1 MGLNKR
7 RRKIFSK
14 VQNIDKIHQKPF
26 NLGNKNPNRL
36 FLCKFEFG
44 ILFMLKHLH
53 IQNYALI
60 DSIDLSLSEGLS
72 VITGETGAGKS
83 ILLGAISLL
92 MGARSDGK
100 SLFDPAKKCIIEG
113 TFSVA
118 PYPHIHQI
126 FEEEGIDFEEP
137 CLIRREINPQGK
149 SRTFVNDSPVNLD
162 SLKKIGQEL
171 VDIHSQ
177 QDTWWLANAD
187 FTLELVDSFAQNQA
201 VKTAYQRAFRAYSQA
216 IKNLHSLQKKAAE
229 GTQGLDF
236 LQFQFQELTDAKLA
250 VNEYESLRSHV
261 EKGQNAELIHERLA
275 QLANFMSTT
284 DMSTVEQMRAA
295 LQQVNA
301 LSKFGEDYA
310 SWKNRLE
317 SIWLETKDLA
327 NEIEREAENFQ
338 SDPNE
343 LAQSQQRLDLLNR
356 LLQKYQV
363 REIHDL
369 IELRDAID
377 AQISGHAN
385 VDEALAL
392 AEKEVASSLKIAEN
406 QAAILQTSRHEVYE
420 TITQKLAESLHALGI
435 PNATLAWE
443 LREQELQISGIDKV
457 QLLFSA
463 NKGLAPKPFRQ
474 IASGGEMS
482 RLMLSIKHL
491 LAEKRAMPTLILD
504 EIDTG
509 VSGEIAIKIGQ
520 MLTQMSRSHQIIA
533 ITHLPQIA
541 AAGAHHWFVYK
552 DHAGEK
558 TVSSL
563 RELSGEDRVD
573 EIAKMIG
580 GSKGY
585 LELKENVRKL
595 IHTNHD

>member
-1 MGLNKR
+1 
-7 RRKIFSK
+7 
-14 VQNIDKIHQKPF
+14 
-26 NLGNKNPNRL
+26 
-36 FLCKFEFG
+36 
-44 ILFMLKHLH
+44 MLKHLH

-60 DSIDLSLSEGLS
+60 DSIDLSLASGLG

-92 MGARSDGK
+92 MGARADGK

-118 PYPHIHQI
+118 PYPHIQQI
-126 FEEEGIDFEEP
+126 FEEEGIDFDEP

-187 FTLELVDSFAQNQA
+187 FTLELVDSYAQNQSI
-201 VKTAYQRAFRAYSQA
+201 KSAYQTSFRAYMLA
-216 IKNLHSLQKKAAE
+216 LKNLQILEKKASE

-236 LQFQFQELTDAKLA
+236 LQFQWQELHDAKLIPD
-250 VNEYESLRSHV
+250 EYETLRV
-261 EKGQNAELIHERLA
+261 QVTKGQNAEQIHERLA
-275 QLANFMSTT
+275 MLANLMSAA
-284 DMSTVEQMRAA
+284 DMSTVEQLRAA
-295 LQQVNA
+295 LQQVNM
-301 LSKFGEDYA
+301 LSKFGEEYA
-310 SWKNRLE
+310 GWKTRLE
-317 SIWLETKDLA
+317 SIWLESKDLA
-327 NEIEREAENFQ
+327 NEIERETENFQ

-343 LAQSQQRLDLLNR
+343 LIQSQQRLDLLNR
-356 LLQKYQV
+356 LLQKYHA
-363 REIHDL
+363 REVGDL
-369 IELRDAID
+369 IQQRDEIEL
-377 AQISGHAN
+377 QISGYAHM
-385 VDEALAL
+385 DEALAQ
-392 AEKEVASSLKIAEN
+392 AQKEVSTCLATAELEAQKLRASRA
-406 QAAILQTSRHEVYE
+406 EVYE
-420 TITQKLAESLHALGI
+420 VIIEKLQESLNALGI
-435 PNATLAWE
+435 ANATLAWE
-443 LREQELQISGIDKV
+443 IREQELQLTGKDKIN
-457 QLLFSA
+457 LLFSA

-491 LAEKRAMPTLILD
+491 LAAKRALPTLILD

-520 MLTQMSRSHQIIA
+520 MLTQMSHSHQIIA

-541 AAGAHHWFVYK
+541 AAGAHHWFVFK

-563 RELSGEDRVD
+563 RELTGEDRVD

-585 LELKENVRKL
+585 VELKENVRKL
-595 IHTNHD
+595 IHTNHV

>member
-1 MGLNKR
+1 M
-7 RRKIFSK
+7 I
-14 VQNIDKIHQKPF
+14 
-26 NLGNKNPNRL
+26 
-36 FLCKFEFG
+36 
-44 ILFMLKHLH
+44 KHLH

-60 DSIDLSLSEGLS
+60 DSINLSLSNGLS

-100 SLFDPAKKCIIEG
+100 SLFDPEKKCIIEG

-118 PYPHIHQI
+118 PYPHIQQI

-137 CLIRREINPQGK
+137 CIIRREINPQGK

-177 QDTWWLANAD
+177 QDTWWLANTD
-187 FTLELVDSFAQNQA
+187 FTLDLVDSFAQNQTL
-201 VKTAYQRAFRAYSQA
+201 KLAYQTSYRLYNQA
-216 IKNLHSLQKKAAE
+216 TKDLQALQKKAAE

-236 LQFQFQELTDAKLA
+236 LQFQFQELSDANLLPT
-250 VNEYESLRSHV
+250 EYETLRSQV
-261 EKGQNAELIHERLA
+261 EKGQNAEQINERLA
-275 QLANFMSTT
+275 QLANLMSAA
-284 DMSTVEQMRAA
+284 DISTVEQMRAA
-295 LQQVNA
+295 LQQVNV

-310 SWKNRLE
+310 SWQKRLE

-327 NEIEREAENFQ
+327 NEIEREAQNFQ

-343 LAQSQQRLDLLNR
+343 LIQSQQRLDLLNR
-356 LLQKYQV
+356 LLQKYQL
-363 REIHDL
+363 REIDQL
-369 IELRDAID
+369 IQLRDDID
-377 AQISGHAN
+377 NQISSHAN
-385 VDEALAL
+385 LDEALAL
-392 AEKEVASSLKIAEN
+392 AEKQVASTFKLAQT
-406 QAAILQTSRHEVYE
+406 QAAQLQANRREVYQP
-420 TITQKLAESLHALGI
+420 ITQKLQESLQALGI
-435 PNATLAWE
+435 PNATLDWE
-443 LREQELQISGIDKV
+443 IREQEIQMSGIDKI

-491 LAEKRAMPTLILD
+491 LAEKRALPTLILD

-520 MLTQMSRSHQIIA
+520 MLTQMSHSHQIIA

-563 RELSGEDRVD
+563 RELKGEDRVD

-580 GSKGY
+580 GTQGY
-585 LELKENVRKL
+585 VELKENVRKL
-595 IHTNHD
+595 IQSNHA

>member
-1 MGLNKR
+1 M
-7 RRKIFSK
+7 I
-14 VQNIDKIHQKPF
+14 
-26 NLGNKNPNRL
+26 
-36 FLCKFEFG
+36 
-44 ILFMLKHLH
+44 KHLH

-60 DSIDLSLSEGLS
+60 DSIDLSLSDGLS

-100 SLFDPAKKCIIEG
+100 SLFNPDKKCIIEG

-118 PYPHIHQI
+118 PYPHIQQI

-187 FTLELVDSFAQNQA
+187 FTLELVDSFAQNHA
-201 VKTAYQRAFRAYSQA
+201 IKSAYQTAFRAYSQA
-216 IKNLHSLQKKAAE
+216 LKNLQNLQKKAAE

-236 LQFQFQELTDAKLA
+236 LQFQFQELSDAKL
-250 VNEYESLRSHV
+250 VIQEYEQLRAQV
-261 EKGQNAELIHERLA
+261 EKGQNAEQIHERLVL
-275 QLANFMSTT
+275 LANHLSVSEISTI
-284 DMSTVEQMRAA
+284 EQMRAA
-295 LQQVNA
+295 MQQANA
-301 LSKFGEDYA
+301 LSKFGEDYVN
-310 SWKNRLE
+310 WKTRLE

-327 NEIEREAENFQ
+327 NEIEREAEQFQ

-343 LAQSQQRLDLLNR
+343 LLELQQRLDLLNR

-363 REIHDL
+363 REIADL
-369 IELRDAID
+369 IQLRDELD
-377 AQISGHAN
+377 LQISGHAN
-385 VDEALAL
+385 LDEALAEAAQLVSSSKKQAEEL
-392 AEKEVASSLKIAEN
+392 AQKLQSSRQL
-406 QAAILQTSRHEVYE
+406 VY
-420 TITQKLAESLHALGI
+420 TPITQKLQESLQALGI
-435 PNATLAWE
+435 PNAMLDWD
-443 LREQELQISGIDKV
+443 LHEQDMQVSGIDKI

-491 LAEKRAMPTLILD
+491 LAEKRALPTLILD

-520 MLTQMSRSHQIIA
+520 MLAQMSKSHQIIA

-541 AAGAHHWFVYK
+541 AAGAHHWYVYK
-552 DHAGEK
+552 NHAGEK

-563 RELSGEDRVD
+563 RELKGEDRVD

-580 GSKGY
+580 GTKGY

-595 IHTNHD
+595 IHANHA

>member
-1 MGLNKR
+1 M
-7 RRKIFSK
+7 
-14 VQNIDKIHQKPF
+14 
-26 NLGNKNPNRL
+26 
-36 FLCKFEFG
+36 CKFEFG
-44 ILFMLKHLH
+44 FNFMIKHLH

-60 DSIDLSLSEGLS
+60 DSIDLSLSDGLS

-100 SLFDPAKKCIIEG
+100 SLYNPDKKCIIEG

-118 PYPHIHQI
+118 PYPHIQQI

-137 CLIRREINPQGK
+137 CIIRREINPQGK

-187 FTLELVDSFAQNQA
+187 FTLELVDSFAQNQV
-201 VKTAYQRAFRAYSQA
+201 VKSAYQTAYRTYTQA
-216 IKNLHSLQKKAAE
+216 LKNLQNLQKKAAE

-236 LQFQFQELTDAKLA
+236 LQFQFQELSDANLTEH
-250 VNEYESLRSHV
+250 EYEPLRAQV
-261 EKGQNAELIHERLA
+261 EKGQNAEQIHERLV
-275 QLANFMSTT
+275 QLANHMSVSEI
-284 DMSTVEQMRAA
+284 STIEQMRAA
-295 LQQVNA
+295 LQQANA
-301 LSKFGEDYA
+301 LSKFGDDYA
-310 SWKNRLE
+310 SWKTRLE

-327 NEIEREAENFQ
+327 TEIEREAEQFQ
-338 SDPNE
+338 LDPNE
-343 LAQSQQRLDLLNR
+343 LIQMQQRLDLLNR

-363 REIHDL
+363 RDITDL
-369 IELRDAID
+369 IQLRDAFD
-377 AQISGHAN
+377 LQISGHAN
-385 VDEALAL
+385 LDDALAQ
-392 AEKEVASSLKIAEN
+392 AEKSVKASMKSAEELAHRL
-406 QAAILQTSRHEVYE
+406 QASRKLVYSP
-420 TITQKLAESLHALGI
+420 ITQKLQESLQALGI
-435 PNATLAWE
+435 PNATLDWD
-443 LREQELQISGIDKV
+443 LREQDMQLAGVDKI

-491 LAEKRAMPTLILD
+491 LAEKRALPTLILD

-520 MLTQMSRSHQIIA
+520 MLAQMSKSHQIIA

-541 AAGAHHWFVYK
+541 AAGAHHWYVYK
-552 DHAGEK
+552 NHAGEK

-563 RELSGEDRVD
+563 RELTGEDRVD

-580 GSKGY
+580 GSQGY

-595 IHTNHD
+595 IHSNHA

>member
-1 MGLNKR
+1 M
-7 RRKIFSK
+7 I
-14 VQNIDKIHQKPF
+14 
-26 NLGNKNPNRL
+26 
-36 FLCKFEFG
+36 
-44 ILFMLKHLH
+44 KHLH

-60 DSIDLSLSEGLS
+60 DSINLSLSNGLS

-100 SLFDPAKKCIIEG
+100 SLFDPEKKCIIEG

-118 PYPHIHQI
+118 PYPHIQQI

-137 CLIRREINPQGK
+137 CIIRREINPQGK

-177 QDTWWLANAD
+177 QDTWWLANTD
-187 FTLELVDSFAQNQA
+187 FTLELVDSFAQNQTL
-201 VKTAYQRAFRAYSQA
+201 KLAYQTSYRLYNQA
-216 IKNLHSLQKKAAE
+216 TKDLQALQKKAAE

-236 LQFQFQELTDAKLA
+236 LQFQFQELSDANLLPT
-250 VNEYESLRSHV
+250 EYETLRSQV
-261 EKGQNAELIHERLA
+261 EKGQNAEQINERLA
-275 QLANFMSTT
+275 QLANLMSAA
-284 DMSTVEQMRAA
+284 DISTVEQMRAA
-295 LQQVNA
+295 LQQVNV

-310 SWKNRLE
+310 SWQKRLE

-343 LAQSQQRLDLLNR
+343 LIQSQQRLDLLNR
-356 LLQKYQV
+356 LLQKYQL
-363 REIHDL
+363 REIDQL
-369 IELRDAID
+369 IQLRDDID
-377 AQISGHAN
+377 NQISSHAN
-385 VDEALAL
+385 LDEALAL
-392 AEKEVASSLKIAEN
+392 AEKQVASTFKLAQT
-406 QAAILQTSRHEVYE
+406 QAAQLQANRREVYQP
-420 TITQKLAESLHALGI
+420 ITQKLQESLQALGI
-435 PNATLAWE
+435 PNATLDWE
-443 LREQELQISGIDKV
+443 IREQEIQMSGIDKI

-520 MLTQMSRSHQIIA
+520 MLTQMSHSHQIIA

-563 RELSGEDRVD
+563 RELKGEDRVD

-580 GSKGY
+580 GTKGY
-585 LELKENVRKL
+585 VELKENVRKL
-595 IHTNHD
+595 IQSNHA

>member
-1 MGLNKR
+1 M
-7 RRKIFSK
+7 I
-14 VQNIDKIHQKPF
+14 
-26 NLGNKNPNRL
+26 
-36 FLCKFEFG
+36 
-44 ILFMLKHLH
+44 KHLH

-60 DSIDLSLSEGLS
+60 DSINLSLSDGLS

-100 SLFDPAKKCIIEG
+100 SLFDPEKKCIIEG

-118 PYPHIHQI
+118 PYPHIQQI

-137 CLIRREINPQGK
+137 CIIRREINPQGK

-177 QDTWWLANAD
+177 QDTWWLANTD
-187 FTLELVDSFAQNQA
+187 FTLDLVDSFAQNQTL
-201 VKTAYQRAFRAYSQA
+201 KLAYQTSYRLYNQA
-216 IKNLHSLQKKAAE
+216 TKDLQALQKKAAE

-236 LQFQFQELTDAKLA
+236 LQFQFQELSDANLLPT
-250 VNEYESLRSHV
+250 EYETLRSQV
-261 EKGQNAELIHERLA
+261 EKGQNAEQINERLA
-275 QLANFMSTT
+275 QLANLMSAA
-284 DMSTVEQMRAA
+284 DISTVEQMRAA
-295 LQQVNA
+295 LQQVNV

-310 SWKNRLE
+310 SWQKRLE

-343 LAQSQQRLDLLNR
+343 LIQSQQRLDLLNR
-356 LLQKYQV
+356 LLQKYQL
-363 REIHDL
+363 REIDQL
-369 IELRDAID
+369 IQLRDDID
-377 AQISGHAN
+377 NQISSHAN
-385 VDEALAL
+385 LDEALAL
-392 AEKEVASSLKIAEN
+392 AEKQVASTFKLAQT
-406 QAAILQTSRHEVYE
+406 QAAQLQANRREVYQP
-420 TITQKLAESLHALGI
+420 ITQKLQESLQALGI
-435 PNATLAWE
+435 PNATLDWE
-443 LREQELQISGIDKV
+443 IREQEIQMSGIDKI

-563 RELSGEDRVD
+563 RELKGEDRVD

-580 GSKGY
+580 GTKGY
-585 LELKENVRKL
+585 VELKENVRKL
-595 IHTNHD
+595 IQSNHA

>member
-1 MGLNKR
+1 M
-7 RRKIFSK
+7 I
-14 VQNIDKIHQKPF
+14 
-26 NLGNKNPNRL
+26 
-36 FLCKFEFG
+36 
-44 ILFMLKHLH
+44 KHLH

-60 DSIDLSLSEGLS
+60 DSINLSLSNGLS

-100 SLFDPAKKCIIEG
+100 SLFDPEKKCIIEG

-118 PYPHIHQI
+118 PYPHIQQI

-137 CLIRREINPQGK
+137 CIIRREINPQGK

-177 QDTWWLANAD
+177 QDTWWLANTD
-187 FTLELVDSFAQNQA
+187 FTLDLVDSFAQNQTL
-201 VKTAYQRAFRAYSQA
+201 KLAYQTSYRLYNQA
-216 IKNLHSLQKKAAE
+216 TKDLQALQKKAAE

-236 LQFQFQELTDAKLA
+236 LQFQFQELSDANLLPT
-250 VNEYESLRSHV
+250 EYETLRSQV
-261 EKGQNAELIHERLA
+261 EKGQNAEQINERLA
-275 QLANFMSTT
+275 QLANLMSAA
-284 DMSTVEQMRAA
+284 DISTVEQMRAA
-295 LQQVNA
+295 LQQVNV

-310 SWKNRLE
+310 SWQKRLE

-327 NEIEREAENFQ
+327 NEIEREAQNFQ

-343 LAQSQQRLDLLNR
+343 LIQSQQRLDLLNR
-356 LLQKYQV
+356 LLQKFQL
-363 REIHDL
+363 REIDQL
-369 IELRDAID
+369 IQLRDDIYN
-377 AQISGHAN
+377 QISSHAN
-385 VDEALAL
+385 LDEALAL
-392 AEKEVASSLKIAEN
+392 AEKQVASTFKLAQT
-406 QAAILQTSRHEVYE
+406 QAAQLQANRREVYQP
-420 TITQKLAESLHALGI
+420 ITQKLQESLQALGI
-435 PNATLAWE
+435 PNATLDWE
-443 LREQELQISGIDKV
+443 IREQEIQMSGIDKI

-491 LAEKRAMPTLILD
+491 LAEKRALPTLILD

-520 MLTQMSRSHQIIA
+520 MLTQMSHSHQIIA

-563 RELSGEDRVD
+563 RELKGEDRVD

-580 GSKGY
+580 GTQGY
-585 LELKENVRKL
+585 VELKENVRKL
-595 IHTNHD
+595 IQSNHA

>member
-1 MGLNKR
+1 M
-7 RRKIFSK
+7 I
-14 VQNIDKIHQKPF
+14 
-26 NLGNKNPNRL
+26 
-36 FLCKFEFG
+36 
-44 ILFMLKHLH
+44 KHLH

-60 DSIDLSLSEGLS
+60 DSIDLSLSDGLS

-100 SLFDPAKKCIIEG
+100 SLYNPDKKCIIEG
-113 TFSVA
+113 SFSVA
-118 PYPHIHQI
+118 PYPHIQQI

-137 CLIRREINPQGK
+137 CMIRREINPQGK

-201 VKTAYQRAFRAYSQA
+201 IKSAYQTAFRAYSQA
-216 IKNLHSLQKKAAE
+216 LKSLQNLQKKAAE

-236 LQFQFQELTDAKLA
+236 LQFQFQELSDAKL
-250 VNEYESLRSHV
+250 VLQEYEQLRAQV
-261 EKGQNAELIHERLA
+261 EKGQNAEQIHERLVL
-275 QLANFMSTT
+275 LANHMSVSEI
-284 DMSTVEQMRAA
+284 STIEQMRAA
-295 LQQVNA
+295 MQQANA
-301 LSKFGEDYA
+301 LSKFGDDYA
-310 SWKNRLE
+310 SWKTRLE
-317 SIWLETKDLA
+317 SIFLETKDLA
-327 NEIEREAENFQ
+327 NEIEREAEQFQ
-338 SDPNE
+338 LDPNE
-343 LAQSQQRLDLLNR
+343 LLQLQQRLDLLNR

-363 REIHDL
+363 REIADL
-369 IELRDAID
+369 IQLRDD
-377 AQISGHAN
+377 FDQQISGHAN
-385 VDEALAL
+385 LDDALA
-392 AEKEVASSLKIAEN
+392 
-406 QAAILQTSRHEVYE
+406 QAAKLVTSSRKEAEQLAQKLQSSRKLVY
-420 TITQKLAESLHALGI
+420 TPITQKLQESLKALGI
-435 PNATLAWE
+435 PNATLDWD
-443 LREQELQISGIDKV
+443 LREQEMQLSGVDKI

-491 LAEKRAMPTLILD
+491 LAEKRALPTLILD

-520 MLTQMSRSHQIIA
+520 MLAQMSKSHQIIA

-541 AAGAHHWFVYK
+541 AAGAHHWYVYK
-552 DHAGEK
+552 NHAGEK

-563 RELSGEDRVD
+563 RELKGEDRVD

-580 GSKGY
+580 GTQGY

-595 IHTNHD
+595 IQANHA

>member
-1 MGLNKR
+1 M
-7 RRKIFSK
+7 I
-14 VQNIDKIHQKPF
+14 
-26 NLGNKNPNRL
+26 
-36 FLCKFEFG
+36 
-44 ILFMLKHLH
+44 KHLH

-60 DSIDLSLSEGLS
+60 DSINLSLSDGLS

-100 SLFDPAKKCIIEG
+100 SLFDPDKKCIIEG

-118 PYPHIHQI
+118 PYPHIQQI

-137 CLIRREINPQGK
+137 CIIRREINPQGK

-177 QDTWWLANAD
+177 QDTWWLANTD
-187 FTLELVDSFAQNQA
+187 FTLELVDSFAQNQTL
-201 VKTAYQRAFRAYSQA
+201 KSAYQTSYRIYNQA
-216 IKNLHSLQKKAAE
+216 TKNLQSLQKKAAE

-236 LQFQFQELTDAKLA
+236 LQFQFQELSDANLLPD
-250 VNEYESLRSHV
+250 EYETLRSQV
-261 EKGQNAELIHERLA
+261 EKGQNAEQINERLA
-275 QLANFMSTT
+275 QLANLMSAADT
-284 DMSTVEQMRAA
+284 STVEQMRAA
-295 LQQVNA
+295 LQQVNV

-310 SWKNRLE
+310 SWKKRLE

-343 LAQSQQRLDLLNR
+343 LIQSQQRLDLLNR
-356 LLQKYQV
+356 LLQKYQL
-363 REIHDL
+363 REIGQL
-369 IELRDAID
+369 IQLRDDID
-377 AQISGHAN
+377 NQISGHAN

-392 AEKEVASSLKIAEN
+392 AEEQVASTFKIAQT
-406 QAAILQTSRHEVYE
+406 QAAKLQANRREVYQP
-420 TITQKLAESLHALGI
+420 ITQKLQESLQALGI
-435 PNATLAWE
+435 PNATLDWE
-443 LREQELQISGIDKV
+443 IREQEIQMSGIDKI

-520 MLTQMSRSHQIIA
+520 MLTQMSGSHQIIA

-563 RELSGEDRVD
+563 RELKGEDRVD

-580 GSKGY
+580 GTKGY
-585 LELKENVRKL
+585 VELKENVRKL
-595 IHTNHD
+595 IQSNHG

>member
-1 MGLNKR
+1 M
-7 RRKIFSK
+7 
-14 VQNIDKIHQKPF
+14 
-26 NLGNKNPNRL
+26 
-36 FLCKFEFG
+36 CKFEFG
-44 ILFMLKHLH
+44 FNFMIKHLH

-60 DSIDLSLSEGLS
+60 DSIDLSLSDGLS

-100 SLFDPAKKCIIEG
+100 SLYNPDKKCIIEG

-118 PYPHIHQI
+118 PYPHIQQI

-137 CLIRREINPQGK
+137 CIIRREINPQGK

-187 FTLELVDSFAQNQA
+187 FTLELVDSFAQNQV
-201 VKTAYQRAFRAYSQA
+201 VKSAYQTAYRTYTQA
-216 IKNLHSLQKKAAE
+216 LKNLQNLQKKAAE

-236 LQFQFQELTDAKLA
+236 LQFQFQELSDANLTEH
-250 VNEYESLRSHV
+250 EYEQLRAQV
-261 EKGQNAELIHERLA
+261 EKGQNAEQIHERLV
-275 QLANFMSTT
+275 QLANHMSVSEI
-284 DMSTVEQMRAA
+284 STIEQMRAA
-295 LQQVNA
+295 LQQANA
-301 LSKFGEDYA
+301 LSKFGDDYA
-310 SWKNRLE
+310 SWKTRLE

-327 NEIEREAENFQ
+327 TEIEREAEQFQ
-338 SDPNE
+338 LDPNE
-343 LAQSQQRLDLLNR
+343 LIQMQQRLDLLNR

-363 REIHDL
+363 RDIADL
-369 IELRDAID
+369 IQLRDAFD
-377 AQISGHAN
+377 LQISGHAN
-385 VDEALAL
+385 LDDALAQ
-392 AEKEVASSLKIAEN
+392 AEKSVKTSMKSAEELAHRLQASRKL
-406 QAAILQTSRHEVYE
+406 VYSP
-420 TITQKLAESLHALGI
+420 ITQKLQESLQALGI
-435 PNATLAWE
+435 PNATLDWD
-443 LREQELQISGIDKV
+443 LREQDMQLAGVDKI

-491 LAEKRAMPTLILD
+491 LAEKRALPTLILD

-520 MLTQMSRSHQIIA
+520 MLAQMSKSHQIIA

-541 AAGAHHWFVYK
+541 AAGAHHWYVYK
-552 DHAGEK
+552 NHAGEK

-563 RELSGEDRVD
+563 RELTGEDRVD

-580 GSKGY
+580 GSQGY

-595 IHTNHD
+595 IHANHA

>member
-1 MGLNKR
+1 M
-7 RRKIFSK
+7 I
-14 VQNIDKIHQKPF
+14 
-26 NLGNKNPNRL
+26 
-36 FLCKFEFG
+36 
-44 ILFMLKHLH
+44 KHLH

-60 DSIDLSLSEGLS
+60 DSIDLSLSDGLS

-100 SLFDPAKKCIIEG
+100 SLYNPDKKCIIEG
-113 TFSVA
+113 SFSVA
-118 PYPHIHQI
+118 PYPHIQQI

-137 CLIRREINPQGK
+137 CMIRREINPQGK

-201 VKTAYQRAFRAYSQA
+201 IKSAYQTAFRAYSQA
-216 IKNLHSLQKKAAE
+216 LKSLQNLQKKAAE

-236 LQFQFQELTDAKLA
+236 LQFQFQELSDAKL
-250 VNEYESLRSHV
+250 VLQEYEQLRAQV
-261 EKGQNAELIHERLA
+261 EKGQNAEQIHERLVL
-275 QLANFMSTT
+275 LANHMSVSEI
-284 DMSTVEQMRAA
+284 STIEQMRAA
-295 LQQVNA
+295 MQQANA
-301 LSKFGEDYA
+301 LSKFGDDYA
-310 SWKNRLE
+310 RWKTRLE

-327 NEIEREAENFQ
+327 NEIEREAEQFQ
-338 SDPNE
+338 LDPNE
-343 LAQSQQRLDLLNR
+343 LLQLQQRLDLLNR

-363 REIHDL
+363 REIADL
-369 IELRDAID
+369 IQLRDD
-377 AQISGHAN
+377 FDQQISGHAN
-385 VDEALAL
+385 LDDALA
-392 AEKEVASSLKIAEN
+392 
-406 QAAILQTSRHEVYE
+406 QAAKLVTSSRKEAEQLAQKLQSSRKLVY
-420 TITQKLAESLHALGI
+420 TPITQKLQESLQALGI
-435 PNATLAWE
+435 PNATLDWD
-443 LREQELQISGIDKV
+443 LREQEMQLSGVDKI

-491 LAEKRAMPTLILD
+491 LAEKRALPTLILD

-520 MLTQMSRSHQIIA
+520 MLAQMSKSHQIIA

-541 AAGAHHWFVYK
+541 AAGAHHWYVYK
-552 DHAGEK
+552 NHAGEK

-563 RELSGEDRVD
+563 RELKGEDRVD

-580 GSKGY
+580 GTQGY

-595 IHTNHD
+595 IQANHA

>member
-1 MGLNKR
+1 M
-7 RRKIFSK
+7 
-14 VQNIDKIHQKPF
+14 
-26 NLGNKNPNRL
+26 
-36 FLCKFEFG
+36 CKFEFG
-44 ILFMLKHLH
+44 FNFMLKHLH

-60 DSIDLSLSEGLS
+60 DSIDLSLSDGLS

-100 SLFDPAKKCIIEG
+100 SLYDPDKKCIIEG

-118 PYPHIHQI
+118 PYPHIQQI

-187 FTLELVDSFAQNQA
+187 FTLELVDSFAQNQV
-201 VKTAYQRAFRAYSQA
+201 VKSAYQTAYRTYTQA
-216 IKNLHSLQKKAAE
+216 LKNLQNLQKKAAE

-236 LQFQFQELTDAKLA
+236 LQFQFQELSDANLTLL
-250 VNEYESLRSHV
+250 EYEQLRAQV
-261 EKGQNAELIHERLA
+261 EKGQNAEQIHERLV
-275 QLANFMSTT
+275 QLANHMSVSEI
-284 DMSTVEQMRAA
+284 STIEQMRAA
-295 LQQVNA
+295 MQQANA
-301 LSKFGEDYA
+301 LSKFGDDYA
-310 SWKNRLE
+310 SWKSRLE

-327 NEIEREAENFQ
+327 SEIEREAEQFQ
-338 SDPNE
+338 LDPNE
-343 LAQSQQRLDLLNR
+343 LLLMQQRLDLLNR

-363 REIHDL
+363 RDIADL
-369 IELRDAID
+369 IQLRDAFD

-385 VDEALAL
+385 LDDALAQ
-392 AEKEVASSLKIAEN
+392 AEKSVKSSMKSAEELAQGLQASRKL
-406 QAAILQTSRHEVYE
+406 VY
-420 TITQKLAESLHALGI
+420 TPITQKLQESLIALGI
-435 PNATLAWE
+435 PNATLEWD
-443 LREQELQISGIDKV
+443 LREQDMQLTGIDKI

-491 LAEKRAMPTLILD
+491 LAEKRALPTLILD

-520 MLTQMSRSHQIIA
+520 MLAQMSKSHQIIA

-541 AAGAHHWFVYK
+541 AAGAHHWYVYK
-552 DHAGEK
+552 NHAGEK

-563 RELSGEDRVD
+563 RELTGEDRVD

-580 GSKGY
+580 GTQGY
-585 LELKENVRKL
+585 IELKENVRKL
-595 IHTNHD
+595 IHANHA

>member
-1 MGLNKR
+1 M
-7 RRKIFSK
+7 I
-14 VQNIDKIHQKPF
+14 
-26 NLGNKNPNRL
+26 
-36 FLCKFEFG
+36 
-44 ILFMLKHLH
+44 KHLH

-60 DSIDLSLSEGLS
+60 DSINLSLSDGLS

-100 SLFDPAKKCIIEG
+100 SLFNPEKKCIIEG

-118 PYPHIHQI
+118 PYPHIQQI

-137 CLIRREINPQGK
+137 CIIRREINPQGK
-149 SRTFVNDSPVNLD
+149 SRTFINDSPVNLE

-177 QDTWWLANAD
+177 QDTWWLANTD

-201 VKTAYQRAFRAYSQA
+201 LKLAYQTSYRIFTHAT
-216 IKNLHSLQKKAAE
+216 KNLQTLQKKAAE

-236 LQFQFQELTDAKLA
+236 LQFQFQELSDANLMP
-250 VNEYESLRSHV
+250 NEYETLRSQV
-261 EKGQNAELIHERLA
+261 EKGQNAEQINERLA
-275 QLANFMSTT
+275 QLANFMSAA
-284 DMSTVEQMRAA
+284 DISTVEQMRAA
-295 LQQVNA
+295 LQQVNI

-317 SIWLETKDLA
+317 TIWLETKDLA

-343 LAQSQQRLDLLNR
+343 LIQSQQRLDLLNR

-363 REIHDL
+363 REIDQL
-369 IELRDAID
+369 IQLRDDID
-377 AQISGHAN
+377 NQISSHAN

-392 AEKEVASSLKIAEN
+392 AEKQVASTFKIAQT
-406 QAAILQTSRHEVYE
+406 QASQLQANRREVYKP
-420 TITQKLAESLHALGI
+420 ITQKLQESLKALGI
-435 PNATLAWE
+435 PNATLDWE
-443 LREQELQISGIDKV
+443 IREQEIQMSGIDKI

-520 MLTQMSRSHQIIA
+520 MLTQMSHSHQIIA

-541 AAGAHHWFVYK
+541 AAGTHHWFVYK

-563 RELSGEDRVD
+563 RELKGEDRVD

-580 GSKGY
+580 GTQGY
-585 LELKENVRKL
+585 IELKENVRKL
-595 IHTNHD
+595 IQSNHA

>member
-1 MGLNKR
+1 
-7 RRKIFSK
+7 
-14 VQNIDKIHQKPF
+14 
-26 NLGNKNPNRL
+26 
-36 FLCKFEFG
+36 
-44 ILFMLKHLH
+44 
-53 IQNYALI
+53 
-60 DSIDLSLSEGLS
+60 
-72 VITGETGAGKS
+72 
-83 ILLGAISLL
+83 
-92 MGARSDGK
+92 
-100 SLFDPAKKCIIEG
+100 
-113 TFSVA
+113 
-118 PYPHIHQI
+118 
-126 FEEEGIDFEEP
+126 
-137 CLIRREINPQGK
+137 
-149 SRTFVNDSPVNLD
+149 
-162 SLKKIGQEL
+162 
-171 VDIHSQ
+171 
-177 QDTWWLANAD
+177 
-187 FTLELVDSFAQNQA
+187 
-201 VKTAYQRAFRAYSQA
+201 
-216 IKNLHSLQKKAAE
+216 
-229 GTQGLDF
+229 

-420 TITQKLAESLHALGI
+420 TITQKLSESLHALGI

-595 IHTNHD
+595 IHANHD

>member
-1 MGLNKR
+1 M
-7 RRKIFSK
+7 I
-14 VQNIDKIHQKPF
+14 
-26 NLGNKNPNRL
+26 
-36 FLCKFEFG
+36 
-44 ILFMLKHLH
+44 KHLH

-60 DSIDLSLSEGLS
+60 DSINLSLSNGLS

-100 SLFDPAKKCIIEG
+100 SLFDPEKKCIIEG

-118 PYPHIHQI
+118 PYPHIQQI

-137 CLIRREINPQGK
+137 CIIRREINPQGK

-177 QDTWWLANAD
+177 QDTWWLANTD
-187 FTLELVDSFAQNQA
+187 FTLDLVDSFAQNQTL
-201 VKTAYQRAFRAYSQA
+201 KLAYQTSYRLYNQA
-216 IKNLHSLQKKAAE
+216 TKDLQALQKKAAE

-236 LQFQFQELTDAKLA
+236 LQFQFQELSDANLLPT
-250 VNEYESLRSHV
+250 EYETLRSQV
-261 EKGQNAELIHERLA
+261 EKGQNAEQINERLA
-275 QLANFMSTT
+275 QLANLMSAA
-284 DMSTVEQMRAA
+284 DISTVEQMRAA
-295 LQQVNA
+295 LQQVNV

-310 SWKNRLE
+310 SWQKRLE

-327 NEIEREAENFQ
+327 NEIEREAQNFQ

-343 LAQSQQRLDLLNR
+343 LIQSQQRLDLLNR
-356 LLQKYQV
+356 LLQKFQL
-363 REIHDL
+363 REIDQL
-369 IELRDAID
+369 IQLRDDID
-377 AQISGHAN
+377 NQISSHAN
-385 VDEALAL
+385 LDEALAL
-392 AEKEVASSLKIAEN
+392 AEKQVASTFKLAQT
-406 QAAILQTSRHEVYE
+406 QAAQLQANRREVYKP
-420 TITQKLAESLHALGI
+420 ITHKLQESLQALGI
-435 PNATLAWE
+435 PNATLDWE
-443 LREQELQISGIDKV
+443 IREQEIQMSGIDKI

-491 LAEKRAMPTLILD
+491 LAEKRALPTLILD

-563 RELSGEDRVD
+563 RELKGEDRVD

-580 GSKGY
+580 GTKGY
-585 LELKENVRKL
+585 VELKENVRKL
-595 IHTNHD
+595 IQSNHA

>member
-1 MGLNKR
+1 M
-7 RRKIFSK
+7 I
-14 VQNIDKIHQKPF
+14 
-26 NLGNKNPNRL
+26 
-36 FLCKFEFG
+36 
-44 ILFMLKHLH
+44 KHLH

-60 DSIDLSLSEGLS
+60 DSIDLSLSDGLS

-100 SLFDPAKKCIIEG
+100 SLYNPDKKCIIEG
-113 TFSVA
+113 SFSVA
-118 PYPHIHQI
+118 PYPHIQQI
-126 FEEEGIDFEEP
+126 FEDEGIDFEEP
-137 CLIRREINPQGK
+137 CIIRREINPQGK

-201 VKTAYQRAFRAYSQA
+201 IKSAYQTAFRAYSQA
-216 IKNLHSLQKKAAE
+216 LKSLQNLQKKAAE

-236 LQFQFQELTDAKLA
+236 LQFQFQELSDAKL
-250 VNEYESLRSHV
+250 VLQEYEQLRAQV
-261 EKGQNAELIHERLA
+261 EKGQNAEQIHERLVL
-275 QLANFMSTT
+275 LANHMSVSEI
-284 DMSTVEQMRAA
+284 STIEQMRAA
-295 LQQVNA
+295 MQQANA
-301 LSKFGEDYA
+301 LSKFGDDYA
-310 SWKNRLE
+310 SWKTRLE
-317 SIWLETKDLA
+317 SIFLETKDLA
-327 NEIEREAENFQ
+327 NEIEREAEQFQ
-338 SDPNE
+338 LDPNE
-343 LAQSQQRLDLLNR
+343 LLQLQQRLDLLNR

-363 REIHDL
+363 REIADL
-369 IELRDAID
+369 IQLRDD
-377 AQISGHAN
+377 LDQQISGHAN
-385 VDEALAL
+385 LDDALA
-392 AEKEVASSLKIAEN
+392 
-406 QAAILQTSRHEVYE
+406 QAAKLVTSSKKEAEELAQKLQSSRKLVY
-420 TITQKLAESLHALGI
+420 TPITQKLQESLQALGI
-435 PNATLAWE
+435 PNATLDWD
-443 LREQELQISGIDKV
+443 LREQDMQVSGVDKI

-491 LAEKRAMPTLILD
+491 LAEKRALPTLILD

-520 MLTQMSRSHQIIA
+520 MLAQMSKSHQIIA

-541 AAGAHHWFVYK
+541 AAGAHHWYVYK
-552 DHAGEK
+552 NHAGEK

-563 RELSGEDRVD
+563 RELKGEDRID

-580 GSKGY
+580 GTQGY

-595 IHTNHD
+595 IHANHA

>member
-1 MGLNKR
+1 M
-7 RRKIFSK
+7 I
-14 VQNIDKIHQKPF
+14 
-26 NLGNKNPNRL
+26 
-36 FLCKFEFG
+36 
-44 ILFMLKHLH
+44 KHLH

-60 DSIDLSLSEGLS
+60 DSIDLSLSNGLS

-100 SLFDPAKKCIIEG
+100 SLFDPEKKCIIEG

-118 PYPHIHQI
+118 PYPHIQQI
-126 FEEEGIDFEEP
+126 FEEEGLDFEEP
-137 CLIRREINPQGK
+137 CIIRREINPQGK

-187 FTLELVDSFAQNQA
+187 FTLELVDSFAQNQEI
-201 VKTAYQRAFRAYSQA
+201 KLAYQSAYRTYAQSL
-216 IKNLHSLQKKAAE
+216 KNLHSLQKKAAE

-236 LQFQFQELTDAKLA
+236 LQFQFQELSDAKLEA
-250 VNEYESLRSHV
+250 NEYETLRSQV
-261 EKGQNAELIHERLA
+261 EKGQNAEQIHERLA
-275 QLANFMSTT
+275 QLANLMSAA
-284 DMSTVEQMRAA
+284 DISTVEQMRAA

-310 SWKNRLE
+310 SWKDRLE

-327 NEIEREAENFQ
+327 NEIERETENFQ

-343 LAQSQQRLDLLNR
+343 LIQSQQRLDLLNR

-363 REIHDL
+363 REISDL
-369 IELRDAID
+369 ILLRDDID
-377 AQISGHAN
+377 NQILGHTN
-385 VDEALAL
+385 VDEALAK
-392 AEKEVASSLKIAEN
+392 AETEVAANLIKAEAHAAKLQVSRSQVCQPISLK
-406 QAAILQTSRHEVYE
+406 LQ
-420 TITQKLAESLHALGI
+420 ESLKALGI
-435 PNATLAWE
+435 PNATLEWE
-443 LREQELQISGIDKV
+443 IREQELQLSGVDKI

-491 LAEKRAMPTLILD
+491 LAEKRALPTLILD

-520 MLTQMSRSHQIIA
+520 MLTQMSHSHQIIA

-541 AAGAHHWFVYK
+541 AAGAHHWYVYK

-580 GSKGY
+580 GSQGY
-585 LELKENVRKL
+585 VELKENVRKL
-595 IHTNHD
+595 IQANHV

>member
-1 MGLNKR
+1 M
-7 RRKIFSK
+7 I
-14 VQNIDKIHQKPF
+14 
-26 NLGNKNPNRL
+26 
-36 FLCKFEFG
+36 
-44 ILFMLKHLH
+44 KHLH

-60 DSIDLSLSEGLS
+60 DSINLSLSDGLS

-100 SLFDPAKKCIIEG
+100 SLFDPEKKCIIEG

-118 PYPHIHQI
+118 PYPHIQQI

-137 CLIRREINPQGK
+137 CIIRREINPQGK

-177 QDTWWLANAD
+177 QDTWWLANTD

-201 VKTAYQRAFRAYSQA
+201 LKLAYQTSYRIFNQTTKELQA
-216 IKNLHSLQKKAAE
+216 LQKRAAE

-236 LQFQFQELTDAKLA
+236 LQFQFQELSDANLLP
-250 VNEYESLRSHV
+250 NEYETLRSHV
-261 EKGQNAELIHERLA
+261 EKGQNAEQINERLA
-275 QLANFMSTT
+275 QLANLMSAA
-284 DMSTVEQMRAA
+284 DISTVEQMRAA
-295 LQQVNA
+295 LQQVNI

-310 SWKNRLE
+310 SWKKRLE

-343 LAQSQQRLDLLNR
+343 LIQSQQRLDLLNR
-356 LLQKYQV
+356 LLQKYQL
-363 REIHDL
+363 REISQL
-369 IELRDAID
+369 IQLRDDID
-377 AQISGHAN
+377 NQISSHAN
-385 VDEALAL
+385 LDEALAL
-392 AEKEVASSLKIAEN
+392 AEKQVTSTFKIAHANAAQLQANRSEVYKPITHKLQESLK
-406 QAAILQTSRHEVYE
+406 
-420 TITQKLAESLHALGI
+420 ALGI
-435 PNATLAWE
+435 PNATLDWE
-443 LREQELQISGIDKV
+443 IREQEIQMSGIDKI

-491 LAEKRAMPTLILD
+491 LAEKRALPTLILD

-520 MLTQMSRSHQIIA
+520 MLTQMSHSHQIIA

-563 RELSGEDRVD
+563 RELKGEDRVD

-580 GSKGY
+580 GTQGY
-585 LELKENVRKL
+585 VELKENVRKL
-595 IHTNHD
+595 IQSNHA

>member
-1 MGLNKR
+1 M
-7 RRKIFSK
+7 I
-14 VQNIDKIHQKPF
+14 
-26 NLGNKNPNRL
+26 
-36 FLCKFEFG
+36 
-44 ILFMLKHLH
+44 KHLH

-60 DSIDLSLSEGLS
+60 DSINLSLSDGLS

-100 SLFDPAKKCIIEG
+100 SLFDPEKKCIIEG

-118 PYPHIHQI
+118 PYPHIQQI

-137 CLIRREINPQGK
+137 CIIRREINPQGK

-177 QDTWWLANAD
+177 QDTWWLANTD
-187 FTLELVDSFAQNQA
+187 FTLELVDSFAQNQTL
-201 VKTAYQRAFRAYSQA
+201 KSAYQTSYRIYNQA
-216 IKNLHSLQKKAAE
+216 TKNLQSLQKKAAE

-236 LQFQFQELTDAKLA
+236 LQFQFQELSDANLLPD
-250 VNEYESLRSHV
+250 EYETLRSQV
-261 EKGQNAELIHERLA
+261 EKGQNAEQINERLA
-275 QLANFMSTT
+275 QLANLMSAADT
-284 DMSTVEQMRAA
+284 STVEQMRAA
-295 LQQVNA
+295 LQQVNV

-310 SWKNRLE
+310 SWKKRLE

-343 LAQSQQRLDLLNR
+343 LIQSQQRLDLLNR
-356 LLQKYQV
+356 LLQKYQL
-363 REIHDL
+363 REIGQL
-369 IELRDAID
+369 IQLRDDID
-377 AQISGHAN
+377 NQISGHAN

-392 AEKEVASSLKIAEN
+392 AEEQVASTFKIAQT
-406 QAAILQTSRHEVYE
+406 QAAKLQANRREVYQP
-420 TITQKLAESLHALGI
+420 ITQKLQESLQALGI
-435 PNATLAWE
+435 PNATLDWE
-443 LREQELQISGIDKV
+443 IREQEIQMSGIDKI

-520 MLTQMSRSHQIIA
+520 MLTQMSGSHQIIA

-563 RELSGEDRVD
+563 RELKGEDRVD

-580 GSKGY
+580 GTKGY
-585 LELKENVRKL
+585 VELKENVRKL
-595 IHTNHD
+595 IQSNHG